1 MTLSHSPFAPR
12 RTMIIRPGPDRCR
25 RRRAESALGW
35 PAVPAVAAPP
45 RSDHLTER
53 SALELAAAIRERKLT
68 ARDVVEAHIALIEE
82 RNAAVNALV
91 ATRFGAARAEADEA
105 DRLLGSR
112 RGRKDPPPLLGVP
125 CTIKESF
132 AVAGMPHT
140 SGSVARR
147 GLGAPRAGPPASSAS
162 ATCPTPSSWR
172 RAAP

>member
-1 MTLSHSPFAPR
+1 M
-12 RTMIIRPGPDRCR
+12 
-25 RRRAESALGW
+25 
-35 PAVPAVAAPP
+35 PAVAAPP

-68 ARDVVEAHIALIEE
+68 AREVVEAHIALIEE

-125 CTIKESF
+125 CTIKESW
-132 AVAGMPHT
+132 AGAGHPPPT
-140 SGSVARR
+140 GEV
-147 GLGAPRAGPPASSAS
+147 GPP
-162 ATCPTPSSWR
+162 PPVGE
-172 RAAP
+172 RAAPPRER